1 LGIYADYPLLS
12 LATGVVRLV
21 RRLELSPRVL
31 AFETRIGRAAAA
43 GMTAFLAGALC
54 WVAQAGPGPHGLFR
68 AGDIDVAGLAVM
80 AAALAT
86 GWLAICRARPLPPAR
101 AAGHR

>member
-1 LGIYADYPLLS
+1 MVASPAALLS
-12 LATGVVRLV
+12 LATGGVQLV

-31 AFETRIGRAAAA
+31 AFETGIGRAAAA

-54 WVAQAGPGPHGLFR
+54 WVAQAGPGPRGLFR
-68 AGDIDVAGLAVM
+68 TGDIDAAGLAVM

-86 GWLAICRARPLPPAR
+86 GWLAISRARPIPPVR
-101 AAGHR
+101 ATGHQ